1 MMVAFSVII
10 PVYND
15 EIYIKECL
23 DSLKKQ
29 TFKNFEIICINDGST
44 DGTQRVLESYALNF
58 PKFKIINQKN
68 KCLSIARNNGLKEA
82 IGEYIYFVDSDD
94 ILKENALEV
103 AWNKCKEFNLDVLF
117 FSFENFSNSEAMICR
132 YAHMID
138 SLKRKCCYAQRPC
151 SGQNMLVEFNEN
163 NEYYVTVWAQIARK
177 EFLKKNKI
185 QFYPGILFEDN
196 LYTMQV
202 LLKSEKVMCIN
213 DILYGKRIREN
224 SIVTRKENAENI
236 KGFLITV
243 IEMLKIQKEIRY
255 ECQSVE
261 QVVFSIIE
269 KNMIQVKKR
278 YERLEQDERQKL
290 KIKLNNFERH
300 VLNFILSN

>member
-1 MMVAFSVII
+1 MCPFHYITLFSVHQIW
-10 PVYND
+10 
-15 EIYIKECL
+15 E
-23 DSLKKQ
+23 
-29 TFKNFEIICINDGST
+29 DG
-44 DGTQRVLESYALNF
+44 
-58 PKFKIINQKN
+58 
-68 KCLSIARNNGLKEA
+68 
-82 IGEYIYFVDSDD
+82 
-94 ILKENALEV
+94 
-103 AWNKCKEFNLDVLF
+103 
-117 FSFENFSNSEAMICR
+117 
-132 YAHMID
+132 
-138 SLKRKCCYAQRPC
+138 
-151 SGQNMLVEFNEN
+151 
-163 NEYYVTVWAQIARK
+163 
-177 EFLKKNKI
+177 
-185 QFYPGILFEDN
+185 N

-278 YERLEQDERQKL
+278 YERLEQDEMQKL

>member
-1 MMVAFSVII
+1 
-10 PVYND
+10 
-15 EIYIKECL
+15 
-23 DSLKKQ
+23 
-29 TFKNFEIICINDGST
+29 
-44 DGTQRVLESYALNF
+44 
-58 PKFKIINQKN
+58 
-68 KCLSIARNNGLKEA
+68 
-82 IGEYIYFVDSDD
+82 
-94 ILKENALEV
+94 
-103 AWNKCKEFNLDVLF
+103 
-117 FSFENFSNSEAMICR
+117 
-132 YAHMID
+132 
-138 SLKRKCCYAQRPC
+138 
-151 SGQNMLVEFNEN
+151 
-163 NEYYVTVWAQIARK
+163 
-177 EFLKKNKI
+177 
-185 QFYPGILFEDN
+185 
-196 LYTMQV
+196 MQV

-278 YERLEQDERQKL
+278 YERLEQDEMQKL

>member
-213 DILYGKRIREN
+213 DILYEKRIREN

>member
-1 MMVAFSVII
+1 MVAFSVII